1 MSAANTTTTN
11 NNMDAAVNDV
21 ANTLSNTSLNNKPA
35 DDKTAANEAA
45 SASAAEGRRLY
56 IGNLAYATTEGE
68 LKDFFKSYLV
78 ESVSI
83 PKNPRTDRPVGYAF
97 VDLSTPTEAE
107 RAIEELSGKEILE
120 RKVSVQ
126 LARKP
131 EPAGEKS
138 EGANGEGSGA
148 EGSRRRAS
156 GRGRGRG
163 RGRGGRTARA
173 GRVSHSPVLG
183 STSMVLTMS
192 QEGAEKKEGETTE
205 AVAATEDAAPAAA
218 APATAEVLPLTDI
231 TNKINTDANTK
242 TKTQARPQRERRERG
257 PPADGIPSKTKVMVA
272 NLPYDLT
279 EDKLIE
285 LFKAY
290 EPSSAK
296 IALRPI
302 PRFMIKKLQARGE
315 ARKGRGFGFVT
326 LASEELQQK
335 AVSEMNGKE
344 IEGREIAVKVAIDS
358 PDKTDEE
365 QHEGDATNGQKEAAP
380 ATEAAPTATA
390 PAPAA
395 GAEAAATPAAAPA
408 PAATKTEAT
417 PASTTP
423 ATTA

>member
-1 MSAANTTTTN
+1 MSTVVEKVADAAT
-11 NNMDAAVNDV
+11 AAVNDV
-21 ANTLSNTSLNNKPA
+21 TNALANTSITGKAA
-35 DDKTAANEAA
+35 DDNSANDAVL
-45 SASAAEGRRLY
+45 ASAAEGRRLY

-68 LKDFFKSYLV
+68 LKDFFKGYLV

-107 RAIEELSGKEILE
+107 RAIAELSGKEILE

-131 EPAGEKS
+131 ESNEKA
-138 EGANGEGSGA
+138 EGANAEGAGGEGT
-148 EGSRRRAS
+148 RRRQS
-156 GRGRGRG
+156 TRGRGRTG
-163 RGRGGRTARA
+163 RGRGGRARS
-173 GRVSHSPVLG
+173 GRG
-183 STSMVLTMS
+183 S
-192 QEGAEKKEGETTE
+192 GDEKKEDEG
-205 AVAATEDAAPAAA
+205 AASADNAAGAADAPA
-218 APATAEVLPLTDI
+218 PAEALKDV
-231 TNKINTDANTK
+231 TNEGTVEKEKAGK
-242 TKTQARPQRERRERG
+242 QARPRERRERG

-279 EDKLIE
+279 EEKLKE
-285 LFKAY
+285 LFTDY
-290 EPSSAK
+290 QPLSAK

-335 AVSEMNGKE
+335 AVAEMNGKE

-365 QHEGDATNGQKEAAP
+365 VHAAEAEDAATNGAEEAEAAP
-380 ATEAAPTATA
+380 AT
-390 PAPAA
+390 
-395 GAEAAATPAAAPA
+395 AAA
-408 PAATKTEAT
+408 
-417 PASTTP
+417 
-423 ATTA
+423 

>member
-1 MSAANTTTTN
+1 MSATN
-11 NNMDAAVNDV
+11 VENGPDATPVNDAAN
-21 ANTLSNTSLNNKPA
+21 ALGNLSINKPA
-35 DDKTAANEAA
+35 DDKAAANEAA

-97 VDLSTPTEAE
+97 VDLSTPSEAE
-107 RAIEELSGKEILE
+107 RAIAELSGKEILE

-131 EPAGEKS
+131 EPAGEKA

-148 EGSRRRAS
+148 EGHRRRAS

-163 RGRGGRTARA
+163 RGRGGRG
-173 GRVSHSPVLG
+173 GRG
-183 STSMVLTMS
+183 GRNAT
-192 QEGAEKKEGETTE
+192 GDDEKKGSEEASGDAAGEGE
-205 AVAATEDAAPAAA
+205 A
-218 APATAEVLPLTDI
+218 LRDI
-231 TNKINTDANTK
+231 TNTASDEAKGDRNDKKSQN
-242 TKTQARPQRERRERG
+242 RPPRERRERG

-279 EDKLIE
+279 EEKLLE
-285 LFKAY
+285 LFKDY

-335 AVSEMNGKE
+335 AVAEMNGKE

-365 QHEGDATNGQKEAAP
+365 ANAPPANG
-380 ATEAAPTATA
+380 TAEE
-390 PAPAA
+390 PAA
-395 GAEAAATPAAAPA
+395 EA
-408 PAATKTEAT
+408 PAATA
-417 PASTTP
+417 
-423 ATTA
+423 

>member
-1 MSAANTTTTN
+1 MSATTN
-11 NNMDAAVNDV
+11 VE
-21 ANTLSNTSLNNKPA
+21 KPA
-35 DDKTAANEAA
+35 DDKAAANEAA

-97 VDLSTPTEAE
+97 VDLSTPTEAD
-107 RAIEELSGKEILE
+107 RAISELSGKEILE

-131 EPAGEKS
+131 EAAGDKA
-138 EGANGEGSGA
+138 EGANGDGYGP

-163 RGRGGRTARA
+163 RGRGGRAARG
-173 GRVSHSPVLG
+173 GRFG
-183 STSMVLTMS
+183 ETG
-192 QEGAEKKEGETTE
+192 EDKKEGETNET
-205 AVAATEDAAPAAA
+205 AATDAAA
-218 APATAEVLPLTDI
+218 APDAAEGTTENSKFQP
-231 TNKINTDANTK
+231 
-242 TKTQARPQRERRERG
+242 RPQRERRERG

-285 LFKAY
+285 LFEAY

-326 LASEELQQK
+326 LASEEQQLK
-335 AVSEMNGKE
+335 AVAEMNGKE

-365 QHEGDATNGQKEAAP
+365 VDAAHGEEGTNN
-380 ATEAAPTATA
+380 
-390 PAPAA
+390 
-395 GAEAAATPAAAPA
+395 AEAAAEA
-408 PAATKTEAT
+408 PAAT
-417 PASTTP
+417 
-423 ATTA
+423 TA